1 MGSLLFSPWTL
12 ADRFRRPDAD
22 SGDCSGECPGDRS
35 DETAGL
41 LLSKILYSL
50 N

>member
-1 MGSLLFSPWTL
+1 L
-12 ADRFRRPDAD
+12 RRPDAD
-22 SGDCSGECPGDRS
+22 YGDCSGECPGDRS